1 MKTTDPLLAATF
13 GFATLDHLTA
23 WEADELPN
31 CPRLALETIGGTALV
46 GPPLLLLALGEERH
60 ELSAELALE
69 LASQLMRHARTMM
82 ERERDE
88 AAKLA
93 RERE

>member
-1 MKTTDPLLAATF
+1 MS
-13 GFATLDHLTA
+13 TLDVLTA
-23 WEADELPN
+23 WEADPAPN
-31 CPRLALETIGGTALV
+31 CPRLALETLSGTALV

-60 ELSAELALE
+60 ELGAELALE
-69 LASQLMRHARTMM
+69 LASQLVRHARTMM

-93 RERE
+93 RDRER